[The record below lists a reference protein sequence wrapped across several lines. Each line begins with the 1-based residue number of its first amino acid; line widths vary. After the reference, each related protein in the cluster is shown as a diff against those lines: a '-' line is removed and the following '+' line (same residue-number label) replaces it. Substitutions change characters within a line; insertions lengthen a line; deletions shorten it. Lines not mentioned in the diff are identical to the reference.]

1 MSGFNERERGFE
13 EKFAREGEQ
22 SFRAQARANKLL
34 GLWVAD
40 QMGISGDEATS
51 YAMTLVK
58 ADLREPGDDDVVQQ
72 AMADLAAKGLDTTE
86 ADIRAEL
93 QRCRDQVA
101 ADSA

>member
-40 QMGISGDEATS
+40 KMGISGDEATA

-58 ADLREPGDDDVVQQ
+58 ADLQEPGDDDVVQQ
-72 AMADLAAKGLDTTE
+72 AMTDLAAKDLDTTE

-93 QRCRDQVA
+93 QRCRNQVA

>member
-22 SFRAQARANKLL
+22 SFRAQARSNKLL
-34 GLWVAD
+34 GLWVAELL
-40 QMGISGDEATS
+40 GLSGDEAAD

-72 AMADLAAKGLDTTE
+72 AVADLAAKGIEATE
-86 ADIRAEL
+86 DDIRSQL
-93 QRCRDQVA
+93 QRCRAEVA
-101 ADSA
+101 AAE

>member
-13 EKFAREGEQ
+13 EKFARDGEQ
-22 SFRAQARANKLL
+22 LFRAHARANKLL

-40 QMGISGDEATS
+40 KMGIAGDEATA

-72 AMADLAAKGLDTTE
+72 AMADLADKGLGTTE